1 MHIHVIGICGTF
13 MAGMASLA
21 KDLGHTVTG
30 CDQNV
35 YPPMSTFLESKDIQI
50 TQGFDA
56 NQVSLKPDLFIV
68 GNVVSRGNPLMEEIL
83 NQNLRY
89 QSGPQWLYENLLHD
103 KWVIAV
109 SGTHGKTT
117 TTSMINWILR
127 ENDIDCGYLIGG
139 IPGNFSSSSSL
150 SQSDSPFFV
159 IEADEYDTAFFDKRS
174 KFIHYRPKTLVIN
187 NIEFDHADIFE
198 DISHIKRHF
207 HHLIRTVPQQGKI
220 IINQQDKNTKETVG
234 MGIWSETEEFNS
246 SESWHIDQIDQEK
259 SLFYKEKKIGPLNW
273 DLIGE
278 HNELNAMAAILAAR
292 HVGVSEENALRSLS
306 SFRNTKRRLEIIYK
320 KNNLTI
326 YDDFAH
332 HPTAIHFIAETFKN
346 NFPKDK
352 TLFVIDPRSNT
363 MKRGDLKEELR
374 SILRNIPAFMLFS
387 KDLLWDPV
395 KYLADLESKIFI
407 AEDAAVFIEKLKNII
422 FDYDHIVFLSNGSF
436 EGVQGKIIDFLENEN
451 S

>member
-127 ENDIDCGYLIGG
+127 DNEIDCGYLIGG
-139 IPGNFSSSSSL
+139 IPGNFRVVPRHNL
-150 SQSDSPFFV
+150 
-159 IEADEYDTAFFDKRS
+159 
-174 KFIHYRPKTLVIN
+174 IH
-187 NIEFDHADIFE
+187 
-198 DISHIKRHF
+198 HF
-207 HHLIRTVPQQGKI
+207 
-220 IINQQDKNTKETVG
+220 
-234 MGIWSETEEFNS
+234 
-246 SESWHIDQIDQEK
+246 
-259 SLFYKEKKIGPLNW
+259 
-273 DLIGE
+273 
-278 HNELNAMAAILAAR
+278 
-292 HVGVSEENALRSLS
+292 LS
-306 SFRNTKRRLEIIYK
+306 SRLMNTTQHFLINAQNLSITDQRL
-320 KNNLTI
+320 
-326 YDDFAH
+326 
-332 HPTAIHFIAETFKN
+332 
-346 NFPKDK
+346 
-352 TLFVIDPRSNT
+352 
-363 MKRGDLKEELR
+363 
-374 SILRNIPAFMLFS
+374 
-387 KDLLWDPV
+387 W
-395 KYLADLESKIFI
+395 
-407 AEDAAVFIEKLKNII
+407 
-422 FDYDHIVFLSNGSF
+422 
-436 EGVQGKIIDFLENEN
+436 
-451 S
+451 

>member
-187 NIEFDHADIFE
+187 NIEFDHADIFD

-220 IINQQDKNTKETVG
+220 IINQQDKNTKETVD
-234 MGIWSETEEFNS
+234 MGIWSEIEEFNY
-246 SESWHIDQIDQEK
+246 SESWHIEQINKEK
-259 SLFYKEKKIGPLNW
+259 LFFYKEKKIGKLNW

-292 HVGVSEENALRSLS
+292 HVGVSEENALKSLS
-306 SFRNTKRRLEIIYK
+306 SFKNTKRRLEVIYK

-332 HPTAIHFIAETFKN
+332 HPTAIHFIAKTFCN

-363 MKRGDLKEELR
+363 MKRGDLKKELR

-387 KDLLWDPV
+387 KDLLWEPA
-395 KYLADLESKIFI
+395 KYLADLDSKIFI
-407 AEDAAVFIEKLKNII
+407 AEDVAVFIEKLKNII

-436 EGVQGKIIDFLENEN
+436 EGVQSKIISFLENEN

>member
-127 ENDIDCGYLIGG
+127 DNDIDCGYLIGG

-187 NIEFDHADIFE
+187 NIEFDHADIFD

-220 IINQQDKNTKETVG
+220 IINQQDKNTKETVD
-234 MGIWSETEEFNS
+234 MGIWSEIEEFNS

-259 SLFYKEKKIGPLNW
+259 SLFYKEKKIGKLNW
-273 DLIGE
+273 NLIGE
-278 HNELNAMAAILAAR
+278 HNELNAIAAILAAR

-306 SFRNTKRRLEIIYK
+306 SFKNTKRRLEIIYK

-332 HPTAIHFIAETFKN
+332 HPTAIHFIAETFNK

-395 KYLADLESKIFI
+395 KYLADLDSKIFI
-407 AEDAAVFIEKLKNII
+407 AEDASEFIEKLKNII

-436 EGVQGKIIDFLENEN
+436 EGVQSKIIGFLENEN